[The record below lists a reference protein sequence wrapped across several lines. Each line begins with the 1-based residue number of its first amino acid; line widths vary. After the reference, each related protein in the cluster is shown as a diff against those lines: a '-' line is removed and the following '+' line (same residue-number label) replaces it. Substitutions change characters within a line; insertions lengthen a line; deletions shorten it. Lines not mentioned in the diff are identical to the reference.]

1 MKNKCK
7 VCGKNCEKEYC
18 FRHSKKS
25 SGFAKK
31 LDNSN
36 GKKSTK
42 VGQISEMQQ
51 FFLQLWK
58 NKPHYSEISGKYLG
72 NEPKTTY
79 FHHILPKNKYPEL
92 AFDEENII
100 LLTFE
105 EHQMVEMDMY
115 KYEEVNRRRE
125 QLIKK
130 YEFCKKGV

>member
-18 FRHSKKS
+18 FRHSRKS

-31 LDNSN
+31 LDKFN

-58 NKPHYSEISGKYLG
+58 KKPHYSEISGKYLG
-72 NEPKTTY
+72 ATPMSTY
-79 FHHILPKNKYPEL
+79 FHHIIRKSSHPQL
-92 AFDEENII
+92 AFEEDNII
-100 LLTFE
+100 LLSPE
-105 EHQMVEMDMY
+105 EHEMVEIDMY
-115 KYEEVNRRRE
+115 KYEEINKRRE
-125 QLIKK
+125 QLKLK
-130 YEFCKKGV
+130 YNI

>member
-18 FRHSKKS
+18 FRHSRKS

-36 GKKSTK
+36 RKKSTK

-58 NKPHYSEISGKYLG
+58 KKPHYSEISGKYLG
-72 NEPKTTY
+72 KEPLSIY
-79 FHHILPKNKYPEL
+79 FHHIIRKSSHPEL
-92 AFDEENII
+92 AFEEDNII
-100 LLTFE
+100 LLSPE
-105 EHQMVEMDMY
+105 EHEMVEIDMY
-115 KYEEVNRRRE
+115 KYEEINKRRE
-125 QLIKK
+125 QLKLK
-130 YEFCKKGV
+130 YNI